1 MIFFPNK
8 AGIGSILTR
17 TYLLIWA
24 PALLI
29 MYAIHSS
36 IEVHITQMRLSA
48 LNSSGHS
55 AEIADLT
62 EKLPLVHA
70 IVRPI
75 RQLIGNYQTSPYMI
89 EFLLDL
95 QFVLISFWL
104 GTLLFS
110 AVTLWVLV
118 QRLYIPLNKMTTAI
132 AKLSSGNYNQP
143 IVIEGPTSLFEIGQR
158 LEKLRNRLDQS
169 ERTQTQFLRH
179 ISHEIKTPLTTIKEG
194 SKLLSDQILGPIT
207 DEQREIT
214 DILNKSTMELQG
226 SIENLLNYNS
236 SSSVEK
242 IKQRETIDLVLLIET
257 AIEKQTLACKSK
269 NLVLDLHIE
278 PTRSF
283 VDTSQM
289 TTVFEN
295 LLSNAIKYSPVEG
308 SIKLELVRRGK
319 RIEFTIQDQGPGVP
333 KDQRDAIFSAFY
345 VGDQFNQGPLKGTGL
360 GLSIVQ
366 QYVELH
372 EGRVE
377 VIDLPNSTLSGA
389 CFRVTFK
396 D

>member
-1 MIFFPNK
+1 M
-8 AGIGSILTR
+8 R
-17 TYLLIWA
+17 MYLLIWA

-29 MYAIHSS
+29 VYAIYAS
-36 IEVHITQMRLSA
+36 IETHIMQMRLSA
-48 LNSSGHS
+48 ASKSGHLL
-55 AEIADLT
+55 EIADLS
-62 EKLPLVHA
+62 EKLP
-70 IVRPI
+70 IVQHTVRAI
-75 RQLIGNYQTSPYMI
+75 RQLSDNYQKSPYII

-95 QFVLISFWL
+95 QFVLISFYL
-104 GTLLFS
+104 ASLLFS
-110 AVTLWVLV
+110 AIVVWALIK
-118 QRLYIPLNKMTTAI
+118 RLYIPLSKTNIAI

-143 IVIEGPTSLFEIGQR
+143 IIIGGSKNLVEIGET
-158 LEKLRNRLDQS
+158 LEKLRMRLDES

-207 DEQREIT
+207 GEQREIT

-242 IKQRETIDLVLLIET
+242 IKQRETVDLVVLIEI
-257 AIEKQTLACKSK
+257 AIEKQTLAFKAK
-269 NLVLDLHIE
+269 NLFLDLHIE
-278 PTRSF
+278 STRSF
-283 VDTSQM
+283 VDTSQI

-295 LLSNAIKYSPVEG
+295 LLSNAIKYSPAEG
-308 SIKLELVRRGK
+308 TIKLELLRRGNK
-319 RIEFTIQDQGPGVP
+319 IEFTIQDQGPGIP

-345 VGDQFNQGPLKGTGL
+345 VGDQFNHGPLKGTGL

-372 EGRVE
+372 EGKVE
-377 VIDLPNSTLSGA
+377 VLDLANNTLNGA